1 PPFASYGVERE
12 NASSSP
18 MVVVSRCAP
27 TLISWLSFGASQH
40 SPESPAAPRP
50 RAPHGFQVLPRE
62 GYSCKHRRVFPRL
75 HADVQNA
82 AGLKLLQELDNQSFL
97 VAVSSKLVGATQV
110 KSKSTTKRHRQREL
124 KTVLG
129 KREVMVPHMAQ

>member
-27 TLISWLSFGASQH
+27 TLISWLIFGASQH

-50 RAPHGFQVLPRE
+50 RNPHGFQVLPRE
-62 GYSCKHRRVFPRL
+62 GYSRKHRRVFPRL
-75 HADVQNA
+75 HADVQNP
-82 AGLKLLQELDNQSFL
+82 AGLKLLQHLDDQSFL
-97 VAVSSKLVGATQV
+97 VAVSSKLVV
-110 KSKSTTKRHRQREL
+110 VNPSKSTST
-124 KTVLG
+124 T
-129 KREVMVPHMAQ
+129 